1 MNLHKVPNIT
11 LLRIKFKAFVIAQ
24 GSHTAS
30 PIPLWLELSPLLFL
44 TLLQQF
50 LPLIILEHYD
60 HIPLPGMISIKLG
73 LDPSIYID
81 L

>member
-1 MNLHKVPNIT
+1 MNLNNVPNIT
-11 LLRIKFKAFVIAQ
+11 LLRIKFKAFVLAK
-24 GSHTAS
+24 GSHIAS
-30 PIPLWLELSPLLFL
+30 WIPLWLEFSPLFFL

-50 LPLIILEHYD
+50 LPLVIFEHYD

-73 LDPSIYID
+73 LDPSFYID